1 MPIFEPL
8 LEETM
13 SKVHKKNLVF
23 TTDISE
29 ALNKASVIFLSLPT
43 PTKTWG
49 ENSGKAYDLS
59 YTERAVN
66 DIIEFYHHHQE
77 LVSERVVIV

>member
-1 MPIFEPL
+1 MA
-8 LEETM
+8 
-13 SKVHKKNLVF
+13 KVHNINLIF
-23 TTDISE
+23 STDISE
-29 ALNKASVIFLSLPT
+29 ALTKASVVFLSLPT

-66 DIIEFYHHHQE
+66 DIIEFYNQNP
-77 LVSERVVIV
+77 